1 MLTEEGF
8 DHWAPDY
15 DGSVSESERDRGYPF
30 AGYRDVLDFIED
42 TIRSSNGK
50 SVLDLGFGTAALS
63 SRLYEKDCEITGV
76 DFSGE
81 MLKLAQEKMP
91 RAALF
96 RADFTRELPH
106 EILIRKF
113 DFIVGTYSFHHV
125 PLSQRPEFM
134 ARLAGLL
141 TPRGRILIG
150 DVMFPDAAAY
160 EACRERFSDLW
171 DRDEVY
177 FTADEFTRQM
187 EKIGLACAFQSVSFC
202 AGVLSVRRS

>member
-1 MLTEEGF
+1 MLTKEGF
-8 DHWAPDY
+8 DRWAPDY
-15 DGSVSESERDRGYPF
+15 DGSVSESERDRSYPF
-30 AGYRDVLDFIED
+30 AGYRDVLDFIDHAVRPSRE
-42 TIRSSNGK
+42 K

-63 SRLYEKDCEITGV
+63 SRLYAGGCKITGV

-81 MLKLAQEKMP
+81 MLKLAREKMP

-96 RADFTRELPH
+96 QADFTRDLPR
-106 EILIRKF
+106 EALGGSY

-125 PLSQRPEFM
+125 PPPQRPEFM

-160 EACRERFSDLW
+160 EACRERFSAVW
-171 DRDEVY
+171 DQSEIY

-187 EKIGLACAFQSVSFC
+187 KGIGLLCLFQPVSFC
-202 AGVLSVRRS
+202 AGVLSVRRA